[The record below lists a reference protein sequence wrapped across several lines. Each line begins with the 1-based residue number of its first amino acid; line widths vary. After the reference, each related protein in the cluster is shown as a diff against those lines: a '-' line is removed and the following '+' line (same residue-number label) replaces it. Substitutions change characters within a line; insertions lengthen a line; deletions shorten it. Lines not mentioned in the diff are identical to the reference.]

1 MPLRPERDSTR
12 PGPPDTLLEQILRKN
27 LSNPY
32 PLIAFLF
39 AVVTWGVVSW
49 KTIPRDVFPP
59 IPIPVVMV
67 ATFYPG
73 MNATEVERNITSLME
88 RHFTMASDIES
99 IHSRSLNGISIIKVI
114 FSSRIPSSQAVSEIS
129 ELSLSLLNALPPGT
143 LPPMIVSYSFSNV
156 PICQVLMTSPS
167 LTQARIY
174 DIANN
179 IVRPELGGLPGV
191 SAPPIFGGKVRQI
204 SIYLHPDQLTNR
216 KLTPLDVVNAVYDQ
230 NLLLPT
236 GNLKIG
242 STNYFT
248 HFNSQAPD
256 LQAIAD
262 IPIHVTNGV
271 PLFVRDV
278 ADVKDTYY
286 PQENLVLVDGK
297 PAVVLPIYREAGYSA
312 LTVIDEIRND
322 LPHLSKAHAEIG
334 FRILFDQTLYIKEAL
349 GSLSLETFLGILTS
363 ALFILLILGDLRQA
377 LLGMIALPAAYLTIM
392 VFLRLNNATLN
403 IMTLGGLAISV
414 GPMIDH
420 IVLVIESLKTHEP
433 PPGSPPTD
441 LVAGLKPIATPT
453 IMATLAMIT
462 VFFPL
467 FFLSG
472 LIHYLFL
479 PLGISVIGANL
490 ISLVL
495 SLTLLPWLVFLA
507 ARFFPGLRLPFLSWF
522 PARLEVLFDRYK
534 DTLNRLLDR
543 PYRPV
548 FLISGTLVLLLFVGR
563 SVPVELYPTVDAGQ
577 FRIFVHFPSGYRL
590 SESKEES
597 LEIDQIVRNT
607 LPAGSILTIVSN
619 IGIKSG
625 WSAMFNNNSGTDTN
639 VIDIALVPKTQRRF
653 STTEATRILE
663 PILKSRF
670 PNTIFIFKPSG
681 IVEDL
686 LSRGSM
692 TPVVIE
698 IHGDE
703 LQKNML
709 FAKRLTHQIRSI
721 PGVLSSNVFQ
731 RTHYPTLHIEVDR
744 VLASLLG
751 TNEAEVSRNVQISL
765 NSNNQIRP
773 IPWIDPTTGFFYYL
787 SIIYPPVFFQK
798 MEDLANL
805 PVAHA
810 KDGHI
815 TYLGEL
821 AKISHIENPEEITH
835 DRLERAID
843 VLIVPTPGHSVAV
856 SNEIQNFLKGVE
868 VPGSMHVRF
877 VGVTKHI
884 RDSFTQLG
892 WGILLAVFFLFLLL
906 LVFYRSFIAPGIV
919 LGVVPLGMVGSLTFL
934 FLTGSSVNM
943 VSIMGILMTIG
954 IVTSNSII
962 LVNRYIEHLR
972 KGMTIRAAVLTGS
985 RERIRPVLITSLSAV
1000 AAMIPVSFNWG
1011 VGAENSLPLARAVIG
1026 GLGLATPLTLFL
1038 IPLVFSIVMERFGT
1052 IPFPSSGEVR
1062 GR

>member
-1 MPLRPERDSTR
+1 MPLRPESNAR
-12 PGPPDTLLEQILRKN
+12 PDFRPENLLDRLLWAN

-32 PLIAFLF
+32 PLIAFLL

-88 RHFTMASDIES
+88 RHFTMASNIES

-114 FSSRIPSSQAVSEIS
+114 FNSKVPSSQAVSEIS

-156 PICQVLMTSPS
+156 PICHVLLTSES
-167 LTQARIY
+167 LTQARLY

-179 IVRPELGGLPGV
+179 TIRPELGGLPGV

-204 SIYLHPDQLTNR
+204 SVYLHPDQLTNR

-236 GNLKIG
+236 GNLRIG
-242 STNYFT
+242 ELNYFT

-256 LQAIAD
+256 LQAISD

-271 PLFVRDV
+271 PLFVRDI
-278 ADVKDTYY
+278 ADVKDTFY

-297 PAVVLPIYREAGYSA
+297 PAVVLPIYRESGYSA
-312 LTVIDEIRND
+312 LTVIDEIRNA
-322 LPHLSKAHAEIG
+322 LPHLSAVPKELH
-334 FRILFDQTLYIKEAL
+334 FKILFDQTLYIKEAL
-349 GSLSLETFLGILTS
+349 GSLSLETALGILTS
-363 ALFILLILGDLRQA
+363 ALFILLVLGDMKQAILG
-377 LLGMIALPAAYLTIM
+377 IVALPVAYLTIM
-392 VFLRLNNATLN
+392 VFLRINNATLN

-433 PPGSPPTD
+433 PQGSPPTA
-441 LVAGLKPIATPT
+441 LLKGLKPIATPT
-453 IMATLAMIT
+453 IMATLAMVT

-479 PLGISVIGANL
+479 PLGIAVIGANL
-490 ISLVL
+490 ISLAL
-495 SLTLLPWLVFLA
+495 SITLLPWLVYLVSRRFPVSHAAFL
-507 ARFFPGLRLPFLSWF
+507 GWF
-522 PARLEVLFDRYK
+522 PRRLEEYFDRYRTYL
-534 DTLNRLLDR
+534 DRILDR
-543 PYRPV
+543 PFRPLL
-548 FLISGTLVLLLFVGR
+548 LISSGLLLLLVVGR
-563 SVPVELYPTVDAGQ
+563 SVPVDLYPNVDAGQ
-577 FRIFVHFPSGYRL
+577 FRIFIHFPSGFRL
-590 SESKEES
+590 SESREES
-597 LEIDQIVRNT
+597 VEIDRIVRNT
-607 LPAGSILTIVSN
+607 LPNGTVKTIVSN
-619 IGIKSG
+619 IGIKAG
-625 WSAMFNNNSGTDTN
+625 WSAMFNINSGTDTN
-639 VIDIALVPKTQRRF
+639 VMDIALVPKTMRRF

-686 LSRGSM
+686 LSRGRM
-692 TPVVIE
+692 TPIVIE

-703 LQKNML
+703 IQKNML
-709 FAKRLTHQIRSI
+709 FAKRLTHQVKTL
-721 PGVLSSNVFQ
+721 PDVLSSNVFQ

-815 TYLGEL
+815 TFLGEL
-821 AKISHIENPEEITH
+821 AKITHIENPEEITH

-843 VLIVPTPGHSVAV
+843 VLVVPTPGHSVAV
-856 SNEIQNFLKGVE
+856 SNRIKDFLKGVE
-868 VPGSMHVRF
+868 VPGNMHVRF
-877 VGVTKHI
+877 VGVTEHI
-884 RDSFTQLG
+884 RNSFAQLG

-906 LVFYRSFIAPGIV
+906 LVFYRSFVAPVIV

-934 FLTGSSVNM
+934 NATGSSVNM

-972 KGMTIRAAVLTGS
+972 EGMTVKNAILTGS
-985 RERIRPVLITSLSAV
+985 RERIRPILITSLSAI
-1000 AAMIPVSFNWG
+1000 AAMIPVSINWG

-1038 IPLVFSIVMERFGT
+1038 IPLVFSIAMDRTGP
-1052 IPFPSSGEVR
+1052 IPSPTGGGGSR
-1062 GR
+1062 R